1 MESIKFDKSRNKI
14 VRKSCRKLKEQ
25 GANVT
30 EVYINLFKNLIT
42 INFIYNSKKF
52 KILDNNVGDNI
63 TETLKLILKN

>member
-30 EVYINLFKNLIT
+30 EVYINLFNNLIT
-42 INFIYNSKKF
+42 SGRDAILFSLIIISLYN
-52 KILDNNVGDNI
+52 KIESNLLLTNYR
-63 TETLKLILKN
+63 

>member
-30 EVYINLFKNLIT
+30 EVYINLFNNL
-42 INFIYNSKKF
+42 
-52 KILDNNVGDNI
+52 LQ
-63 TETLKLILKN
+63 